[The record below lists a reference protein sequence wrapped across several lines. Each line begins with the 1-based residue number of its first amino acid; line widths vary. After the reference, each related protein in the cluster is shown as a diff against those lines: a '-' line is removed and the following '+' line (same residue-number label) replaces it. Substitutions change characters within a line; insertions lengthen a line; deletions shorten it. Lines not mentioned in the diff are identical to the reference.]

1 MAEDQFD
8 FFSLFQRNKIKESFY
23 ETSFP
28 VKKEENGG
36 TFFEKFEDI
45 PFKAETRQ
53 EQTGQGKL
61 TDPIKAKLSLKERLF
76 KIFGKK

>member
-28 VKKEENGG
+28 GKKEENGG
-36 TFFEKFEDI
+36 TFFEKFEENHSENNI
-45 PFKAETRQ
+45 SFLPKELLSPISPNKSPPFQITKS
-53 EQTGQGKL
+53 K
-61 TDPIKAKLSLKERLF
+61 
-76 KIFGKK
+76 

>member
-1 MAEDQFD
+1 MIDIDLEQNI
-8 FFSLFQRNKIKESFY
+8 SLVLKEQDSGIEKKIQL
-23 ETSFP
+23 P
-28 VKKEENGG
+28 I
-36 TFFEKFEDI
+36 FEKFEDI